1 MPPANGYS
9 HAVVASGP
17 LSEQTATASER
28 LTKATA
34 HKLRGQVLHHWPASS
49 APR

>member
-17 LSEQTATASER
+17 LRKQTATASKR

-34 HKLRGQVLHHWPASS
+34 HKLIGALVGT
-49 APR
+49 

>member
-9 HAVVASGP
+9 YPVVASGP
-17 LSEQTATASER
+17 LREQSATASER

-34 HKLRGQVLHHWPASS
+34 LKLIGALVGT
-49 APR
+49 